1 MKILLIT
8 DFFPIGKDLRFSG
21 GVEARTFFVAKE
33 LAKRN
38 DVSVISARL
47 PQTRAKEKMFGFT
60 VYRPGPIINYNSG
73 APTVFDLHKRLSF
86 IFSAISL
93 GKRISIDIVDGGNFS
108 DHFVAKMISNSKKI
122 PVVFWYPDVFIG
134 QWIKTSGLLGGFAG
148 YLLEKTN
155 MIFSADLFI
164 AISNVTKNKL
174 IASGVD
180 KAKVVTIPCGV
191 EPNEFKQKVEKSKIP
206 QIICISR
213 LVSYKRIKDLFFAF
227 ALVEREL
234 KKVRLLIVG
243 GGPQKK
249 ELLYLSIELK
259 ILNKIQF
266 LENLPRQQLIKKIK
280 GSHLFVLPS
289 AVEGFGI
296 STIESAA
303 AGVPYVVSDIPV
315 FREVTKNGKGG
326 LLFNLGSPT
335 DLAAKIKRLLQ
346 HDTFYKKKVED
357 AKELARFYNWRKIAI
372 DTEKIYQSLISRK

>member
-8 DFFPIGKDLRFSG
+8 DFFPIGEDLRFSG

-33 LAKRN
+33 LAKRS
-38 DVSVISARL
+38 DVSVISTRL
-47 PQTRAKEKMFGFT
+47 PKTSAKEKMFGFT

-73 APTVFDLHKRLSF
+73 VPTVFDLHKRLSF

-93 GKRISIDIVDGGNFS
+93 GKRMSADVVDGGNFS
-108 DHFVAKMISNSKKI
+108 DHFIAWRIANSKKI
-122 PVVFWYPDVFIG
+122 PCVFWYPDVFIG
-134 QWIKTSGLLGGFAG
+134 QWIKTSGLLGGLAG
-148 YLLEKTN
+148 YLLEKIN
-155 MIFSADLFI
+155 LFSSADLFI
-164 AISNVTKNKL
+164 AISYVTKNKL
-174 IASGVD
+174 IAQGVD
-180 KAKVVTIPCGV
+180 KTKVITIPCGI
-191 EPNEFKQKVEKSKIP
+191 EAGEFKQKIHKSSVP

-213 LVSYKRIKDLFFAF
+213 LVSYKRIKDLLLAF

-243 GGPQKK
+243 SGPQKK
-249 ELLYLSIELK
+249 ELLNLAKELK

-280 GSHLFVLPS
+280 ESHLFVLPS

-326 LLFNLGSPT
+326 LLFNLGSPK

-346 HDTFYKKKVED
+346 QDVLYKKKIED
-357 AKELARFYNWRKIAI
+357 AKELATFYNWRKIAI
-372 DTEKIYQSLISRK
+372 DTEKIYKLLIRKK

>member
-180 KAKVVTIPCGV
+180 KEKVVTIPCGV

-280 GSHLFVLPS
+280 ESHLFVLPS

-326 LLFNLGSPT
+326 LLFNLEVQQ
-335 DLAAKIKRLLQ
+335 I
-346 HDTFYKKKVED
+346 
-357 AKELARFYNWRKIAI
+357 
-372 DTEKIYQSLISRK
+372 

>member
-1 MKILLIT
+1 MKILLVT
-8 DFFPIGKDLRFSG
+8 DFFPTGKDLRFSG
-21 GVEARTFFVAKE
+21 GVEARTFFVARE

-38 DVSVISARL
+38 DVFIISARL

-60 VYRPGPIINYNSG
+60 VYRPGPMINYNSG

-93 GKRISIDIVDGGNFS
+93 GKKISADVVDGGNFS
-108 DHFVAKMISNSKKI
+108 DHFIAKMISNTQKI

-134 QWIKTSGLLGGFAG
+134 QWIKISGLLGGFAG

-155 MIFSADLFI
+155 LIFSADLFI
-164 AISNVTKNKL
+164 AISNVTSNKL
-174 IASGVD
+174 IMQGVD
-180 KAKVVTIPCGV
+180 KTKVVTIPCGV
-191 EPNEFKQKVEKSKIP
+191 ESSEFKKKVHKSKIT

-213 LVSYKRIKDLFFAF
+213 LVSYKRIKDLLFAF
-227 ALVEREL
+227 VLVEREL
-234 KKVRLLIVG
+234 KKVKLLIVG
-243 GGPQKK
+243 SGPQKK
-249 ELLYLSIELK
+249 ELLQLARELK

-266 LENLPRQQLIKKIK
+266 LENLSRMKLVEKIK
-280 GSHLFVLPS
+280 ESHLFVLPS

-303 AGVPYVVSDIPV
+303 GGVPYVVSDIPV

-335 DLAAKIKRLLQ
+335 DLAAKIKCLLQ
-346 HDTFYKKKVED
+346 DDSFYRKKIVE
-357 AKELARFYNWRKIAI
+357 AKGLAGLYNWAKIAV
-372 DTEKIYQSLISRK
+372 DTEKNYQLLTARK